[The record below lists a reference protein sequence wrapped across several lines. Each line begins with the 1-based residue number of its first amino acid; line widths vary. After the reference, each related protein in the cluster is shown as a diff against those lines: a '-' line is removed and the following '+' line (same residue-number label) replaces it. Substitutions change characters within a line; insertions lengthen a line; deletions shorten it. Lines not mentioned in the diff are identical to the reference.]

1 MLGGANLAIYESAED
16 YLERILMLQKKGM
29 NVRSIDIA
37 QSFNYSR
44 ASISRAI
51 NNLKNDHLIDINA
64 SGVITLTKEGYEI
77 ALKIYNR
84 HVILT
89 DFFVKIGVP
98 KEIATNDACKIEH
111 DLSEETFNA
120 IINHIKK

>member
-1 MLGGANLAIYESAED
+1 MTLYESAED
-16 YLERILMLQKKGM
+16 YLERILMLQKEGI

-51 NNLKNDHLIDINA
+51 SNLKNNNLIQISHNGII
-64 SGVITLTKEGYEI
+64 SLTDEGYQI
-77 ALKIYNR
+77 ANKIYQR
-84 HVILT
+84 HLLLT
-89 DFFVKIGVP
+89 EFFVKLGVREETA
-98 KEIATNDACKIEH
+98 KIDACKIEH
-111 DLSEETFNA
+111 DISEETFHA